1 MNKIEHLLVC
11 LAEECAEVI
20 QRATKAN
27 RFGLNEIEPGQD
39 MTNAGRI
46 VQEFYEAKAVV
57 QMLQAEGVLVLDS
70 GCEAIVIAKKKERV
84 MRYMEYAEKC
94 GALSREATDK

>member
-27 RFGLNEIEPGQD
+27 RFGLTEIEPGQD
-39 MTNAGRI
+39 FTNAQRI
-46 VQEFYEAKAVV
+46 VQELYEMKAVV
-57 QMLQAEGVLVLDS
+57 HMLHEEGALVSNSSDD
-70 GCEAIVIAKKKERV
+70 AIAVTKKKEKV
-84 MRYMEYAEKC
+84 MRYMKYAEQC
-94 GALSREATDK
+94 GTLK